1 MTRPLPS
8 GKQRM
13 AFTLV
18 EVLAALMLVAIVLPV
33 AMRGIS
39 LATSAAGKAKRQME
53 AASLAEA
60 KLAELIATGE
70 WQSSDLSGDFGEEWP
85 QYSWSAEVSESDETV
100 LRQLDIRVEWTAR
113 GHTRDVVLTTL
124 VYSGSQ

>member
-1 MTRPLPS
+1 MTGFSKAR
-8 GKQRM
+8 KRRA

-18 EVLAALMLVAIVLPV
+18 EVLAALMLAAIVLPI

-39 LATSAAGKAKRQME
+39 LATSAAGTARRQME

-70 WQSSDLSGDFGEEWP
+70 WQGSNLSGDCGDAWP
-85 QYSWSAEVSESDETV
+85 EYRWSAEVIESSETA
-100 LRQLDIRVEWTAR
+100 LHQLDVHIEWTAR
-113 GHTRDVVLTTL
+113 GHARDVVLSTL
-124 VYSGSQ
+124 VYSGRQ